1 LNNILNLKIMASKF
15 FKEALS
21 DRKPETQIFIKKYLD
36 LVERIHQLLTE
47 KNISQ
52 KELAEALELQPSA
65 ISRMLGK
72 GGHNLTLK
80 TISKLEAFFGQ
91 EILVVKGK

>member
-1 LNNILNLKIMASKF
+1 MASKF

-65 ISRMLGK
+65 VSRMLGS
-72 GGHNLTLK
+72 GSHNLTLK